1 MPWSSLP
8 ILPPDGENWPL
19 SVAAQVLDVSETEL
33 RKGIRREGL
42 EPAGVIKLA
51 DFRRSGRHPMAYP
64 AEALMAI
71 ADALRPAQVNREE
84 K

>member
-19 SVAAQVLDVSETEL
+19 SVAAQVLDISEKDL
-33 RKGIRREGL
+33 RRQVNREKL
-42 EPAGVIKLA
+42 EPSGVIRIA
-51 DFRRSGRHPMAYP
+51 GFRRSGRHPMAYP

-71 ADALRPAQVNREE
+71 ADTLRPSQANREE

>member
-8 ILPPDGENWPL
+8 ILPPDGRNWPL
-19 SVAAQVLDVSETEL
+19 SVAAQILDVSEQDL
-33 RKGIRREGL
+33 RRQINKEKL

-51 DFRRSGRHPMAYP
+51 SFRRSGRHPMAYP

-71 ADALRPAQVNREE
+71 ADALRSSQANRGE